1 MARTPRK
8 YPKPNLRKRGENY
21 ELRWYWSGKLYEI
34 RLGAIKKADAEVIRD
49 AMAVAFA
56 GAADFPEEV
65 KAEPAL
71 KRYLALQQG
80 ITEESSD
87 ETLIAA
93 YVAHLNAQNPD
104 SQWHTV
110 VNYHLKKAL
119 SKIGTLQNATTRELQ
134 LYLDAYAVD
143 TSGATSNRAHT
154 ALSGFYSF
162 LRKMGHHPKN
172 FKPLESITKKREAPP
187 PDGIVIWEANEIKQ
201 LLEAADTRR
210 DGIAV
215 WIAVLAGLRR
225 SEIARLRWEDIST
238 TAIMIQK
245 SKTGKKRDVPL
256 SKLLKQKLRSV
267 QKKSGKIVPWP
278 DARNG
283 WVAAAKKMVERYL
296 PRALPKIDAKHPEKF
311 GWNAFRH
318 TFASRH
324 AQAGMSLDVIAAW
337 LGDSP
342 KVCKE
347 HYARYVPAN
356 MRDTRIDAADP
367 KM

>member
-8 YPKPNLRKRGENY
+8 YPKPNLRKRGDCY
-21 ELRWYWSGKLYEI
+21 ELRWYWAQKLYEI
-34 RLGAIKKADAEVIRD
+34 RLGSIKKADAEVIRD
-49 AMAVAFA
+49 AVAVAFA
-56 GAADFPEEV
+56 GAGDFPEEV

-71 KRYLALQQG
+71 KRYIALQAG
-80 ITEESSD
+80 ITSESSD
-87 ETLIAA
+87 ASLIAA
-93 YVAHLNAQNPD
+93 YTAHLNAQNPD
-104 SQWHTV
+104 SSWHSIV
-110 VNYHLKKAL
+110 RIHLNRAL
-119 SKIGTLQNATTRELQ
+119 SKIGTVQNATTRELQ
-134 LYLDAYAVD
+134 IYLDAYAVE
-143 TSGATSNRAHT
+143 TSGATSNRTHT

-172 FKPLESITKKREAPP
+172 FKPLEDIKKKRETPP

-225 SEIARLRWEDIST
+225 SEIARLRWEDIFENHLT
-238 TAIMIQK
+238 IQK

-256 SKLLKQKLRSV
+256 STLLKAKLQPLR
-267 QKKSGKIVPWP
+267 KKSGKIVPWP
-278 DARNG
+278 DTYGG
-283 WVAAAKKMVERYL
+283 WLSASRKLVEIYL
-296 PRALPKIDAKHPEKF
+296 PRDLPAIKEKHPEKF